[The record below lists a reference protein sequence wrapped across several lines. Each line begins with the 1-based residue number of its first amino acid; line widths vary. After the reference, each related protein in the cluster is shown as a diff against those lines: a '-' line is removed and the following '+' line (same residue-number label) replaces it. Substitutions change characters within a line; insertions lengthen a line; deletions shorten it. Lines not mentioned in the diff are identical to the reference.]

1 MNRDFHVAQRT
12 IPQNRDNV
20 KTLLLDG
27 LWGSV
32 SRLRLMQR
40 RLEMAGITDI
50 ETFPYRASGFSCL
63 EEEGRQLAARI
74 AAVNRPVNLVGYSM
88 GGLVIQ
94 AARLANPGI
103 EIRRAAF
110 LNTPHRGSLLARWLP
125 GAAIRQ
131 MRPGSEFLE
140 KIASLEWPIPTLAIW
155 TPGDLMVVPARSAAW
170 PRATLTARCR
180 VPAHIWPLFC
190 PRTHAQIAA
199 FLLE

>member
-1 MNRDFHVAQRT
+1 MNRDFVVANRSF
-12 IPQNRDNV
+12 PQNRYGV

-32 SRLRLMQR
+32 SRMRLMQR
-40 RLEMAGITDI
+40 RLETAGLRDI
-50 ETFPYRASGFSCL
+50 EPFAYRSNGFSCL
-63 EEEGRQLAARI
+63 EEEGRRLA
-74 AAVNRPVNLVGYSM
+74 NRLAGLDGPVNLVGYSM

-94 AARLANPGI
+94 AARLANPDLD
-103 EIRRAAF
+103 IRRAAF
-110 LNTPHRGSLLARWLP
+110 LNTPHDGSLLARWLP

-131 MRPGSEFLE
+131 MRPGSEFLAR
-140 KIASLEWPIPTLAIW
+140 IASIEWTIPTLAIW

-190 PRTHAQIAA
+190 PRTHAQLAA